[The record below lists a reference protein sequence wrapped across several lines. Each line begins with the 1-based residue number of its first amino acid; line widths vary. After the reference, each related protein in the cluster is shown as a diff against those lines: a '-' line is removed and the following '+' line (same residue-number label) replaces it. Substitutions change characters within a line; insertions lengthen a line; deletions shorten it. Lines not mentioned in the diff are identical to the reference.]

1 VQFALVTLLL
11 FGAATLIASP
21 LIWRTRRAVGDRDA
35 DLTAL
40 EAAKEAKFREIRDAE
55 LDFRTGKL
63 SREDFRA
70 LDTALR
76 AEAIDLLRRLDA
88 LHGRRVTPRRG
99 GRRRW
104 PLRRSSAPRR
114 WWGCSPTACS

>member
-1 VQFALVTLLL
+1 MQLALVTLVLC
-11 FGAATLIASP
+11 GAATLIASP
-21 LIWRTRRAVGDRDA
+21 LIWRSRRVAGDHDA
-35 DLTAL
+35 DLAAL

-88 LHGRRVTPRRG
+88 LRGRRETP
-99 GRRRW
+99 
-104 PLRRSSAPRR
+104 
-114 WWGCSPTACS
+114 

>member
-21 LIWRTRRAVGDRDA
+21 LIWRTRRAAGDHDA
-35 DLTAL
+35 DVTAL

-70 LDTALR
+70 LDSTLR

-88 LHGRRVTPRRG
+88 LHGRRVTP
-99 GRRRW
+99 
-104 PLRRSSAPRR
+104 
-114 WWGCSPTACS
+114 